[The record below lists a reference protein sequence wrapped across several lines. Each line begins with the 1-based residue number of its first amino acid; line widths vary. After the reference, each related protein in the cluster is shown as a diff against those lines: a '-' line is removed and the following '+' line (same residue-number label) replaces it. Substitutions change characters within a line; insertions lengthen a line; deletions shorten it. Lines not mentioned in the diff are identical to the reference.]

1 MFHRFFTVSSTPSR
15 CDDMIFNVYCSITL
29 VKTMDF
35 SPRLS
40 VATQFLSLEN
50 SQNSLI
56 IVIPAKAGIQWF
68 TGMDPR
74 IREDDAL

>member
-1 MFHRFFTVSSTPSR
+1 MV
-15 CDDMIFNVYCSITL
+15 
-29 VKTMDF
+29 F

-50 SQNSLI
+50 SQNSFL

>member
-1 MFHRFFTVSSTPSR
+1 MV
-15 CDDMIFNVYCSITL
+15 
-29 VKTMDF
+29 F

-50 SQNSLI
+50 SQNSLL

-74 IREDDAL
+74 NPRIREDDAL